1 MKNNIYIQEIE
12 KFNDEISVC
21 ELIDKHVKV
30 IWWIGLFLPLFLLF
44 CIGSYL
50 FIVCHTFWLFC
61 VFVVLVFGYTFF
73 IASCDYVG
81 KKRKRIIQQQYPY
94 AIQGETDL
102 YSRIIPKIQKQK
114 LTELINSR
122 LVLNKDNLSFLIES
136 LKSKKDESK
145 YLYPLTNIALT
156 VFIPSIITL
165 LINYSVH
172 LFGNSYTTIIVVYQ
186 MIIGILVASMMFI
199 IYLDIVP
206 FRNRK
211 LNKERKQN
219 RIIRTLENIYLE
231 ISNE

>member
-1 MKNNIYIQEIE
+1 MKDNIYIQEIE
-12 KFNDEISVC
+12 KFNDEISVWR
-21 ELIDKHVKV
+21 LIDKHVKV

-44 CIGSYL
+44 GFGSYL

-81 KKRKRIIQQQYPY
+81 KKRKRIIQQHYPY

-102 YSRIIPKIQKQK
+102 YSRIIPEIQKQK
-114 LTELINSR
+114 ITELINNR

-136 LKSKKDESK
+136 LKSKKDENK

-156 VFIPSIITL
+156 ILIPSIITL

>member
-1 MKNNIYIQEIE
+1 MKDNIYIQEIE
-12 KFNDEISVC
+12 KFNDEISIW
-21 ELIDKHVKV
+21 ELIDRHFDI
-30 IWWIGLFLPLFLLF
+30 IWKIIVFFPLLF
-44 CIGSYL
+44 VVISFLIFVNYNL
-50 FIVCHTFWLFC
+50 MF
-61 VFVVLVFGYTFF
+61 FVVSAVLLIDPIVYILKYMDT
-73 IASCDYVG
+73 
-81 KKRKRIIQQQYPY
+81 KRELTIQQKYHST
-94 AIQGETDL
+94 IQGDKDL

-122 LVLNKDNLSFLIES
+122 LVLNKDNLLFLIES

-165 LINYSVH
+165 IINYSVH

-219 RIIRTLENIYLE
+219 RLIRTLENIYLE

>member
-1 MKNNIYIQEIE
+1 MKDNIYIQEIE

-44 CIGSYL
+44 GFGSYL

-61 VFVVLVFGYTFF
+61 VFVVLAFGYAYF
-73 IASCDYVG
+73 IVYYVD

-94 AIQGETDL
+94 VIQGKKDL
-102 YSRIIPKIQKQK
+102 YSRVIPEIQKQK

-136 LKSKKDESK
+136 LKSKKDEKK
-145 YLYPLTNIALT
+145 YLYTLTNVA
-156 VFIPSIITL
+156 ITSFL
-165 LINYSVH
+165 SAMLV
-172 LFGNSYTTIIVVYQ
+172 LF
-186 MIIGILVASMMFI
+186 AR
-199 IYLDIVP
+199 YLDFCSTIEE
-206 FRNRK
+206 FKQIAGKTIAILLSGLALAIYIDKNLIKEYILNR
-211 LNKERKQN
+211 ERKQN
-219 RIIRTLENIYLE
+219 RLIRTWENIYLE

>member
-1 MKNNIYIQEIE
+1 MKDNIYIQEIE

-44 CIGSYL
+44 GFGSYL

-61 VFVVLVFGYTFF
+61 VFVVLAFGYAYF
-73 IASCDYVG
+73 IVYYVD

-94 AIQGETDL
+94 VIQGKKDL
-102 YSRIIPKIQKQK
+102 YSRVIPEIQKQK

-136 LKSKKDESK
+136 LKSKKDEKK
-145 YLYPLTNIALT
+145 YLYTLTNVA
-156 VFIPSIITL
+156 ITSFL
-165 LINYSVH
+165 SAMLV
-172 LFGNSYTTIIVVYQ
+172 LF
-186 MIIGILVASMMFI
+186 AR
-199 IYLDIVP
+199 YLDFCSTIEE
-206 FRNRK
+206 FKQIAGKTIAILLSGLALAIYIDKNLIKEYILNR
-211 LNKERKQN
+211 ERKQN
-219 RIIRTLENIYLE
+219 RLIRTLENIYLE

>member
-1 MKNNIYIQEIE
+1 MKDNIYIQEIE
-12 KFNDEISVC
+12 KLNDEISVC

-44 CIGSYL
+44 GFGSYL

-81 KKRKRIIQQQYPY
+81 KKRKRIIQQHYPY

-102 YSRIIPKIQKQK
+102 YCRIIQKQK
-114 LTELINSR
+114 LTELINNR